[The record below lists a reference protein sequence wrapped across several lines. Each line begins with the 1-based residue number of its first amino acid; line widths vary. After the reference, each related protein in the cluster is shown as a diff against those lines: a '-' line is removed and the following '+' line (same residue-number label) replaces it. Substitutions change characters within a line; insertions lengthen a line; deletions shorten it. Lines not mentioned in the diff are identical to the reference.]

1 VALSWCF
8 EDEGEGYADAVL
20 DRLAG
25 DGAVV
30 PSIWPFE
37 VLNGL
42 IVGERRGRL
51 TQAQSARFEDLLG
64 ALPIDVEAAPG
75 RERWPILVSLAR
87 EHRLSAYDAS
97 YLELALRRSLPLATL
112 DAQLVQALERSG
124 ALLLSA

>member
-8 EDEGEGYADAVL
+8 EDEEDGYADAVL
-20 DRLAG
+20 DRLVG

-37 VLNGL
+37 ILNGL
-42 IVGERRGRL
+42 IVAERRGRL
-51 TQAQSARFEDLLG
+51 TPAQGARFEELLG
-64 ALPIDVEAAPG
+64 ALLIDVEAAPG
-75 RERWPILVSLAR
+75 RERWSILVSLAR

-97 YLELALRRSLPLATL
+97 YLELALRRNLPLATL

-124 ALLLSA
+124 AELLSV